1 MGTFDLPDT
10 FDVANLNHLATLI
23 DHLRMARVKHFEHP
37 SGLKLDLE
45 TRAVEKAPEKPA
57 GDEF

>member
-10 FDVANLNHLATLI
+10 FDPSNLSHLATLI
-23 DHLRMARVKHFEHP
+23 DHLRMARVKRFKHP
-37 SGLKLDLE
+37 SGLELDLE
-45 TRAVEKAPEKPA
+45 TRAVEKAPEKPV